1 MVRTVASSTLAL
13 VVSSNQYNLGA
24 DAAMKLNK
32 LLIVAAMTCLP
43 LQQAFSAPIEDV
55 AVQVVDTG
63 GGTSQVLLE
72 KMSSSMQVVAN
83 QLFIDKDDVAVAAAA
98 ADYKRLLAEIGDRVF
113 TGYEL
118 VDVRLEAAPQTR
130 ITLFARPWSA
140 TISQPVIDL
149 QFSGVEPETAA
160 LLAQRIPALREQL
173 ETAISGASVDAGDW
187 AGGVLRRMV
196 RREVEQALPEFRAA
210 VDVLQEGKRTLVQ
223 VVIYPVG
230 QLVTNIKYELRS
242 EAIPNILLMELKYK
256 YANECDK
263 LRGLPVEYVKHRQ
276 KEIEQM
282 LTAKL
287 LAEQAVREF
296 DLQPVVK
303 LEPAT
308 NMAVSIMINSDK
320 YKLWFEGYGDIG
332 REKDNLSGK
341 AHVGKFVSP
350 KDEIF
355 GEAEVIL
362 DNVDWQFGA
371 GYSRYWGKS
380 VWSYTRRMPMGDND
394 YRFEYNLSPKWRL
407 RAEHFSGENRNEFG
421 VRYRIHEF
429 LSAEYVYGGKEFYMR
444 IIGNL

>member
-1 MVRTVASSTLAL
+1 
-13 VVSSNQYNLGA
+13 
-24 DAAMKLNK
+24 MKLNK

-332 REKDNLSGK
+332 RDKDNLSGK

-362 DNVDWQFGA
+362 DNVDWKFGA

>member
-1 MVRTVASSTLAL
+1 
-13 VVSSNQYNLGA
+13 
-24 DAAMKLNK
+24 MKLNK

-63 GGTSQVLLE
+63 GGTSKVLLE

-98 ADYKRLLAEIGDRVF
+98 ADYKRLLTEIGDRVF
-113 TGYEL
+113 TGYEI
-118 VDVRLEAAPQTR
+118 VDAQLEAAPQTQ

-160 LLAQRIPALREQL
+160 ILAKRMPALRQQL

-196 RREVEQALPEFRAA
+196 RQEVEQALPEFRAA
-210 VDVLQEGKRTLVQ
+210 VDVLQEGERTLVQ

-256 YANECDK
+256 YAEECDK
-263 LRGLPVEYVKHRQ
+263 LRGLPVEFIKHHRR
-276 KEIEQM
+276 EIEQI
-282 LTAKL
+282 LTQKL
-287 LAEQAVREF
+287 LAEPAVREF
-296 DLQPVVK
+296 DLQPEVK
-303 LEPAT
+303 LETAT

-320 YKLWFEGYGDIG
+320 YKVWFEGYGDIG

-407 RAEHFSGENRNEFG
+407 RAEHFSGEDRNEFG

>member
-1 MVRTVASSTLAL
+1 
-13 VVSSNQYNLGA
+13 
-24 DAAMKLNK
+24 MKLNK

-43 LQQAFSAPIEDV
+43 LQQAFSAPIENV

-83 QLFIDKDDVAVAAAA
+83 QLFIDKDDVTVAAAA

-118 VDVRLEAAPQTR
+118 VDVRFEAAPQTR